1 RGSLVKQI
9 LVGLIAGILLAWLWP
24 TGAQNVA
31 LLGDLFVS
39 ALKAVAPVL
48 VWVLVMASIANHR
61 KGQKTSIRP
70 ILVLYILGTFFAA
83 LVAVMGSFLFP
94 SNLVLAVG
102 DTQLTPPSNIA
113 EVLKGLLINIFANP
127 VDALI
132 KGNYIG
138 ILAWAIGLGIALRH
152 ASDATKSMIQDF
164 SESVTQLV
172 RVVIRLAPLGI
183 FGLVASTIATT
194 GFATLK

>member
-1 RGSLVKQI
+1 MVMAICCKN
-9 LVGLIAGILLAWLWP
+9 VG
-24 TGAQNVA
+24 

-48 VWVLVMASIANHR
+48 VWVLVMSSIANHR
-61 KGQKTSIRP
+61 QGQNQYQTYTGVVYFRNI
-70 ILVLYILGTFFAA
+70 FAA
-83 LVAVMGSFLFP
+83 VVAVIGSFLFP

-102 DTQLTPPSNIA
+102 DTQLNPPGNIA

-127 VDALI
+127 IDALI

-152 ASDATKSMIQDF
+152 ANETTK
-164 SESVTQLV
+164 L
-172 RVVIRLAPLGI
+172 
-183 FGLVASTIATT
+183 
-194 GFATLK
+194 